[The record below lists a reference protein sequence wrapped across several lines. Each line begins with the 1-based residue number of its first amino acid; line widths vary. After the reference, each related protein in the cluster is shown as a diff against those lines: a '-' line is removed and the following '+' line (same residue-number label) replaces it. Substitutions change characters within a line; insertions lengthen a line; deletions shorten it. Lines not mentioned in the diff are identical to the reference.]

1 MAESCKIIMYHYV
14 RDIKNSKFPGIK
26 GLEKSELI
34 NQIEFLKKKF
44 HVITIEEI
52 IEYIYENRELPSNSV
67 LLTFDDG
74 LKDHFH
80 NVFPILKQYEIK
92 GSFFIP
98 IKPIE
103 EKKVLDVHKI
113 HLILAKIRDFN
124 IIINEIKKHIS
135 QNKRLYNLRSF
146 QEYYQ
151 SFSLFSRYDPKE
163 IIFIKRM
170 LQRELPE
177 QLRIKIVDE
186 LFRRFVINDEVD
198 FAEKFYVNLEEMKEM
213 TESGMYIGSH
223 GYSHKWFTKLSNIE
237 LEKEV
242 SLCVKFA
249 KKNCGNNDLV
259 MCYPYG
265 GHTAS
270 IANLIKKMGYKL
282 GLTTNVG
289 DANLSEDNAFTLERF
304 DTNDFPK

>member
-113 HLILAKIRDFN
+113 HLILAKVRDFN

>member
-1 MAESCKIIMYHYV
+1 MYHYV